1 MNRFA
6 IALLLAAGAFAG
18 ATFAGAQ
25 SDKEMPKSRR
35 EAASAWSEAGL
46 EKIKVKGLD
55 VVYAKPGATLAG
67 YTKVTLAPISVAFQR
82 NWEKQA
88 APGSRMPISA
98 KDSQRIRE
106 QLSALVREEFIR
118 ELGEGG
124 YTLTDAAG
132 EDVLDLNMSIIELRI
147 SAPNIQTAGRVD
159 TYAVSAGEMTLV
171 ADLRDSVT
179 GDIAM
184 RIFDRGEA
192 HENFRAQR
200 ITSVENVAEARHLAS
215 GWAKA
220 MRRELDLAKGVGAKH

>member
-1 MNRFA
+1 MRKFSS
-6 IALLLAAGAFAG
+6 ALLFAS
-18 ATFAGAQ
+18 ALLCVPFVAAQ
-25 SDKEMPKSRR
+25 SDKEIPKSRR

-55 VVYAKPGATLAG
+55 VVYARPGATLAG
-67 YTKVTLAPISVAFQR
+67 YTKVKLAPISVAFQR

-106 QLSALVREEFIR
+106 RLSALVREEFVR

-124 YTLTDAAG
+124 YTLTDTAG

-147 SAPNIQTAGRVD
+147 AAPDIKTAGRVD

-200 ITSVENVAEARHLAS
+200 ITSIENEAEARHLAS

>member
-6 IALLLAAGAFAG
+6 IALLLAAGAAC
-18 ATFAGAQ
+18 TQFAGAQ
-25 SDKEMPKSRR
+25 SDAQVPKSRR

-55 VVYAKPGATLAG
+55 VVYARPGATLAG
-67 YTKVTLAPISVAFQR
+67 YRKVMLAPISVAFQR
-82 NWEKQA
+82 NWEKQPV
-88 APGSRMPISA
+88 PGSRIPISA

-106 QLSALVREEFIR
+106 QLSALVREEFIK
-118 ELGEGG
+118 ELSDGG
-124 YTLTDAAG
+124 YQLADAAD
-132 EDVLDLNMSIIELRI
+132 EDVLDLNMSIIELRVA
-147 SAPNIQTAGRVD
+147 APDIKTAGRVD

-179 GDIAM
+179 GDIVM

-200 ITSVENVAEARHLAS
+200 ITRVENEAEARHLAN

-220 MRRELDLAKGVGAKH
+220 MRRELDLAKGIGVKH